1 MVVQTEEVSTD
12 ILKIILDRPQSLNAL
27 NSELLWGISSSIR
40 AANGEYEVL
49 IIEGN
54 GDSFTAG
61 ADLNEA
67 SEEGEN
73 VELFQDIT
81 KAVLEFDGMV
91 IGQLHGWVI
100 GGGFEWTLSF
110 DLRYAAE
117 DTTFK
122 MTESEVGVTISNAST
137 LLMPLMIGAGRA
149 RELVFTGREMDASEA
164 KDIGLVADV
173 FDGARLDDEVR
184 AVAQDIVENKSH
196 QALVMNKRGFSAAF
210 ALEETLDYE
219 ELLSATCASRTGDVN
234 W

>member
-1 MVVQTEEVSTD
+1 MVVQTEEVSES
-12 ILKIILDRPQSLNAL
+12 ILKLILDRPQSLNAL
-27 NSELLWGISSSIR
+27 NSELLREISSSIHS
-40 AANGEYEVL
+40 ADGEYEVL

-67 SEEGEN
+67 SDEGAS

-81 KAVLEFDGMV
+81 KAVLKFDGMV
-91 IGQLHGWVI
+91 IGKLHGWVI

-110 DLRYAAE
+110 DLRYA
-117 DTTFK
+117 DKNTKFK

-149 RELVFTGREMDASEA
+149 RELVFTGREMDAPEA
-164 KDIGLVADV
+164 KNAGLVADT
-173 FDGARLDDEVR
+173 FDSGRLDDEVR
-184 AVAQDIVENKSH
+184 AIAEDFVANKSH
-196 QALVMNKRGFSAAF
+196 QALTMNKRGFSAAF
-210 ALEETLDYE
+210 ALEEALDYE
-219 ELLSATCASRTGDVN
+219 ELLSATCEARTGDVN